1 MVFISNVQNL
11 LAKQNWL

>member
-1 MVFISNVQNL
+1 MVFISDVQDL